1 MGTAETQSAS
11 WSALGTH
18 ADLLVTD
25 GDLETARSAVE
36 ALLDDVDRTYSRF
49 RPDSELVALNAR
61 AGQTVQLSSLL
72 ASAIDAALRAALLTD
87 GLSDPTVGAA
97 LRRIGYDGDFAAIL
111 KRSGRIEL
119 RIEPVPGWRLV
130 HLDRSNRELRADEGV
145 ELDLGSIGKAYA
157 ADLAAAAALE
167 AMGGGGALVSLGGDM
182 AIAGVPPEGGWRILA
197 AEDSAVPPDNP
208 GEVIALTAGAVATS
222 STTVRR
228 WQRGGVALHHLV
240 DPRTGLP
247 AESPWRTVTAVAT
260 TCVDANAAATAAL
273 IRGEGGPGWLS
284 ELCLPARFV
293 GLDGTVVRIGGWPD
307 PAA

>member
-1 MGTAETQSAS
+1 MTHSAS

-18 ADLLVTD
+18 ADLIVTG
-25 GDLETARSAVE
+25 GDLGAACSAVK
-36 ALLDDVDRTYSRF
+36 AVLDDVDRTYSRF
-49 RPDSELVALNAR
+49 RIDSELVELNAR
-61 AGQTVQLSSLL
+61 AGQMVRLSPLL
-72 ASAIDAALRAALLTD
+72 AAAVDAALRAALLTD

-97 LRRIGYDGDFAAIL
+97 LRRIGYDGDFAAIQ
-111 KRSGRIEL
+111 KRSDRIEL
-119 RIEPVPGWRLV
+119 WLEPVPGWRRV
-130 HLDRSNRELRADEGV
+130 HLDRSRQELRAPEGV

-167 AMGGGGALVSLGGDM
+167 AMGDGGALVSLGGDIAM
-182 AIAGVPPEGGWRILA
+182 AGEAPEGGWRILA
-197 AEDSAVPPDNP
+197 AEDSTVPPDNP
-208 GEVIALTAGAVATS
+208 GEVIALTVGAVATS

-228 WQRGGVALHHLV
+228 WQRGGVALHHIV

-273 IRGEGGPGWLS
+273 IRGKAGPGWLS

-293 GLDGTVVRIGGWPD
+293 GLDGTVVRVGGWPD